1 MSKIQF
7 SEMVNGFKTG
17 IFATLNE
24 KKEELLA
31 SGKKIYNLSVGTPD
45 FPVFDHIRKALV
57 EAALADLCAPSNPRA
72 AAPEDVRILLRGL
85 A

>member
-24 KKEELLA
+24 KKRGTDQR
-31 SGKKIYNLSVGTPD
+31 GKKSV
-45 FPVFDHIRKALV
+45 
-57 EAALADLCAPSNPRA
+57 
-72 AAPEDVRILLRGL
+72 
-85 A
+85 